1 MDFLHRL
8 RDRVGFPACTH
19 PKSPPFSPLPL
30 PPSTRSMLV
39 FECGGEKSIFV
50 WSNISSED
58 RTLRRVVLSLPLGPP
73 CDAVGNPPSLLLP
86 CNSTFVSLLL
96 EHQTVG
102 AMGREPSQS
111 APSPSLSFLPT
122 MDLIIACLLSV
133 RKSCFKFPK
142 GEGGCRA
149 GRFSSLTHSKKFP
162 LEIGSGHCAA

>member
-1 MDFLHRL
+1 MH
-8 RDRVGFPACTH
+8 
-19 PKSPPFSPLPL
+19 SPQEPSLFSSPNPT
-30 PPSTRSMLV
+30 PTRSMLV

-58 RTLRRVVLSLPLGPP
+58 QTLRRVVFSLPLGPP
-73 CDAVGNPPSLLLP
+73 CDAVGNPPRLLLP

-102 AMGREPSQS
+102 AMGRNPSQS
-111 APSPSLSFLPT
+111 APSPPLSLFPT
-122 MDLIIACLLSV
+122 MDLIIVCLLSV
-133 RKSCFKFPK
+133 RKSCSKFPK
-142 GEGGCRA
+142 GKGGCRA